1 MADSPSAASKVMEWS
16 RPVIA
21 VFGLI
26 IFALSFT
33 IAWWGKDTGLQN
45 ILTGAIVAMVSTIT
59 GYYFGSSAGT
69 QKKDDVIGA
78 IAQAPTPPPVV
89 TPVVVAPAVGATGP
103 TGAIGP
109 TGP

>member
-1 MADSPSAASKVMEWS
+1 MADMPSTASKVMEWS

-26 IFALSFT
+26 IFALSFA
-33 IAWWGKDTGLQN
+33 IAWWSHDTGLQN

-89 TPVVVAPAVGATGP
+89 VAGGATG
-103 TGAIGP
+103 GVG
-109 TGP
+109 